1 MNVNYFSCAL
11 IKFLVSKSHELIEVK
26 MIVSKPKL
34 RRQTERE
41 GSRTRFTAQLIKKR
55 LTTRGAIRNVGYD
68 GCHFLFC

>member
-11 IKFLVSKSHELIEVK
+11 IKFLVSESHELIEVK

-41 GSRTRFTAQLIKKR
+41 RSRTRFTAQLIKKR
-55 LTTRGAIRNVGYD
+55 LTT
-68 GCHFLFC
+68 